1 MADVA
6 RKSGFSINTV
16 SRALNNKPDIS
27 EETKDKILKIAQE
40 IGFVKNRSAS
50 LLRSVETRII
60 GVIMADSSNPFYSE
74 VLKGIEWAS
83 RKYDYQIILVN
94 TERSAKNEARAVE
107 LLMERRVD
115 GLLIGPVQ
123 ESWKH
128 IEDLIRRHY
137 PLVIVGRHFD
147 ELDVD
152 EIYSDEVEGGRI
164 ATRHLIEQGCRKIM
178 LLNGF
183 SYKSPARMRQAGY
196 QQALASA
203 GIDYDPSYVHVSDIL
218 PEDGY
223 QAVVE
228 TIRRG
233 MPVDGI
239 FCYNDIMAFGA
250 MQALKEHKLRIPA
263 DVAIVGYDDIQYSGW
278 VFPPL
283 TTVRIQKHEM
293 GFEAFRML
301 LSRLSGKRKKR
312 QRKILPVEIIVRK
325 SSLHFQKE
333 VQKNEKHDF

>member
-16 SRALNNKPDIS
+16 SRALNNKPDIN
-27 EETKDKILKIAQE
+27 EETKTRILAIAQE

-74 VLKGIEWAS
+74 VLKGIEFAS

-94 TERSAKNEARAVE
+94 TERATKNEARAIE

-128 IEDLIRRHY
+128 IEDLINRNY
-137 PLVIVGRHFD
+137 PTVIVGRHFD
-147 ELDVD
+147 EMEID
-152 EIYSDEVEGGRI
+152 EIFSDEVSGGKQ
-164 ATRHLIEQGCRKIM
+164 ATQHLIDQGCRKIL

-183 SYKSPARMRQAGY
+183 SYKSPSRMRQEGY
-196 QQALASA
+196 RQALEASNIA
-203 GIDYDPSYVHVSDIL
+203 YDPSYIHISDIL

-223 QAVVE
+223 QAIIDTVCK
-228 TIRRG
+228 G

-250 MQALKEHKLRIPA
+250 MQALKDNHYRIPE
-263 DVAIVGYDDIQYSGW
+263 DIAIVGYDDIQYSGW
-278 VFPPL
+278 VYPPL
-283 TTVRIQKHEM
+283 TTVSIQKHQM

-301 LSRLSGKRKKR
+301 ISRLSGKRKKI
-312 QRKILPVEIIVRK
+312 QHKILPVEIIVRK

-333 VQKNEKHDF
+333 V

>member
-1 MADVA
+1 M
-6 RKSGFSINTV
+6 
-16 SRALNNKPDIS
+16 
-27 EETKDKILKIAQE
+27 
-40 IGFVKNRSAS
+40 
-50 LLRSVETRII
+50 
-60 GVIMADSSNPFYSE
+60 
-74 VLKGIEWAS
+74 
-83 RKYDYQIILVN
+83 
-94 TERSAKNEARAVE
+94 
-107 LLMERRVD
+107 LM
-115 GLLIGPVQ
+115 
-123 ESWKH
+123 
-128 IEDLIRRHY
+128 
-137 PLVIVGRHFD
+137 
-147 ELDVD
+147 
-152 EIYSDEVEGGRI
+152 
-164 ATRHLIEQGCRKIM
+164 
-178 LLNGF
+178 NGF
-183 SYKSPARMRQAGY
+183 SYKSPARMRQTGY

-228 TIRRG
+228 TIRSG

-312 QRKILPVEIIVRK
+312 QRKILPVEIIIRD

-333 VQKNEKHDF
+333 V